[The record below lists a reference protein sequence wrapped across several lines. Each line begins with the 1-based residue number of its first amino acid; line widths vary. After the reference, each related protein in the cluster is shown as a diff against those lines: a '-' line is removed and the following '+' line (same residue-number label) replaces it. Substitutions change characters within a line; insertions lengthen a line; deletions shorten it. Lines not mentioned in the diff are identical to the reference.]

1 MNPAHLHLVLN
12 HFPTI
17 GFAVGL
23 GLLAVAIALKKD
35 ELKRAS
41 LSVLFLAALITIAT
55 YLTGNAAQAALENR
69 TDLSQAAIR
78 THEGAAFWGF
88 VFIEIT
94 GFMAWL
100 GLWYFRIVRRAANW
114 NVAAVFVLG
123 IVTFS
128 VMTRASN
135 LGGEIRHPEIQ
146 SEQEGAPPD
155 VRNVPDIARSIGLF
169 VRGNSW
175 VWPAC
180 KTLHLIGLSL
190 LLTVVLMVD
199 LRLLG
204 MAKKLS
210 FAALYQLLPL
220 GILGFGMNLVTGMVF
235 FIASPE
241 QYVKNASFHW
251 KIAFV
256 ILAGINALYFML
268 MEEPWAVGPGDDAP
282 GFAKLAAV
290 SAIFLWVGV
299 LFFGHMLPFLG
310 NAF

>member
-41 LSVLFLAALITIAT
+41 LVVLFLAALITIPT

-100 GLWYFRIVRRAANW
+100 GLWYFRIVRRAADW

-123 IVTFS
+123 LVTFS
-128 VMTRASN
+128 VMAKASIFV
-135 LGGEIRHPEIQ
+135 GVIQDPEIQ
-146 SEQEGAPPD
+146 SAEEGAALD
-155 VRNVPDIARSIGLF
+155 VNVTDVFEHMGL
-169 VRGNSW
+169 V
-175 VWPAC
+175 
-180 KTLHLIGLSL
+180 
-190 LLTVVLMVD
+190 
-199 LRLLG
+199 
-204 MAKKLS
+204 
-210 FAALYQLLPL
+210 
-220 GILGFGMNLVTGMVF
+220 
-235 FIASPE
+235 
-241 QYVKNASFHW
+241 
-251 KIAFV
+251 
-256 ILAGINALYFML
+256 
-268 MEEPWAVGPGDDAP
+268 
-282 GFAKLAAV
+282 
-290 SAIFLWVGV
+290 
-299 LFFGHMLPFLG
+299 
-310 NAF
+310 

>member
-1 MNPAHLHLVLN
+1 
-12 HFPTI
+12 
-17 GFAVGL
+17 
-23 GLLAVAIALKKD
+23 
-35 ELKRAS
+35 
-41 LSVLFLAALITIAT
+41 
-55 YLTGNAAQAALENR
+55 
-69 TDLSQAAIR
+69 
-78 THEGAAFWGF
+78 
-88 VFIEIT
+88 
-94 GFMAWL
+94 MAWL

-123 IVTFS
+123 
-128 VMTRASN
+128 
-135 LGGEIRHPEIQ
+135 H
-146 SEQEGAPPD
+146 
-155 VRNVPDIARSIGLF
+155 
-169 VRGNSW
+169 SW

-180 KTLHLIGLSL
+180 KSLHLIGLSL
-190 LLTVVLMVD
+190 LLTVVLMLD

-204 MAKKLS
+204 MAKEFS
-210 FAALYQLLPL
+210 SAALYQLLPL
-220 GILGFGMNLVTGMVF
+220 GILGFGMNLVTGMGF

-241 QYVKNASFHW
+241 QYIKNASFHW

-282 GFAKLAAV
+282 GFAKWAAV

>member
-1 MNPAHLHLVLN
+1 MNTAHLHLVLN
-12 HFPTI
+12 HFPRI
-17 GFAVGL
+17 GLAVGL
-23 GLLAVAIALKKD
+23 ALLAVAIAVKKD

-41 LSVLFLAALITIAT
+41 LVVLFLAALITIAT

-128 VMTRASN
+128 VMTKASN
-135 LGGEIRHPEIQ
+135 FGGEIRHPEIQ
-146 SEQEGAPPD
+146 PEQEGAPRE
-155 VRNVPDIARSIGLF
+155 VNVPDIARSIGLF
-169 VRGNSW
+169 VRGHSW

-190 LLTVVLMVD
+190 LFTVVLMVD

-204 MAKKLS
+204 MAKKFS

-241 QYVKNASFHW
+241 QYVKNASF
-251 KIAFV
+251 
-256 ILAGINALYFML
+256 
-268 MEEPWAVGPGDDAP
+268 PWECVLGPIETVEQ
-282 GFAKLAAV
+282 V
-290 SAIFLWVGV
+290 SQESHYGEN
-299 LFFGHMLPFLG
+299 G
-310 NAF
+310 NYDETDG